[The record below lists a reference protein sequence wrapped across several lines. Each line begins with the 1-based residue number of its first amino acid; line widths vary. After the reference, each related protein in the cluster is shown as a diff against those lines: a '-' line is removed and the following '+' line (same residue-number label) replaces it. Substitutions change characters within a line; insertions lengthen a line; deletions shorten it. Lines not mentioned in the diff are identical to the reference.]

1 MNDLAIVVCNWNK
14 QEDVIKCLDS
24 VNLAVPPVVDVI
36 VVDNASTDGSVKA
49 LENYRERPI
58 RFIKNSVNLGG
69 TGGFNTALRK
79 ALSDRPKYVHL
90 LDNDIIVD
98 KQTFRS
104 SYELLEKEPSIG
116 AVGSKIYQ
124 LDHPDKTQEL
134 GARIDWFKCQVDPLN
149 SGVSDSTLIPSI
161 VDSDYVPAC
170 SVMIRSELILEFG
183 LMREDYFLYWDD
195 VEWFS
200 RLRKSGKKVVAYD
213 GSKVWH
219 KMGVKKREN
228 TSGTYYFQRNRI
240 HFFIHNTNEKNLDH
254 CIETIFEDLF
264 QSYYFSRIEGKFN
277 TAKTVLR
284 AVIDGLA
291 EVRGKA
297 PEGRIRKCEDNPSRF
312 VDWFSNQKGIF
323 LHAECSEKTKADVM
337 EVINEVNPTAIIPNN
352 QVLIKKFAE
361 NTHQENFLPLKIVNH
376 VSELTS
382 EQIKSEV
389 CFVDRFFNLV
399 STPMDRRRL
408 SQYEYMLKN
417 AQKKFLPQIKL
428 QVRKLRSN
436 GENSFVST

>member
-134 GARIDWFKCQVDPLN
+134 GARIDWFKYQVD
-149 SGVSDSTLIPSI
+149 
-161 VDSDYVPAC
+161 
-170 SVMIRSELILEFG
+170 EF
-183 LMREDYFLYWDD
+183 
-195 VEWFS
+195 
-200 RLRKSGKKVVAYD
+200 
-213 GSKVWH
+213 
-219 KMGVKKREN
+219 
-228 TSGTYYFQRNRI
+228 
-240 HFFIHNTNEKNLDH
+240 
-254 CIETIFEDLF
+254 
-264 QSYYFSRIEGKFN
+264 
-277 TAKTVLR
+277 
-284 AVIDGLA
+284 
-291 EVRGKA
+291 
-297 PEGRIRKCEDNPSRF
+297 
-312 VDWFSNQKGIF
+312 
-323 LHAECSEKTKADVM
+323 
-337 EVINEVNPTAIIPNN
+337 
-352 QVLIKKFAE
+352 
-361 NTHQENFLPLKIVNH
+361 
-376 VSELTS
+376 
-382 EQIKSEV
+382 
-389 CFVDRFFNLV
+389 
-399 STPMDRRRL
+399 
-408 SQYEYMLKN
+408 
-417 AQKKFLPQIKL
+417 
-428 QVRKLRSN
+428 
-436 GENSFVST
+436 